1 MAKEKLNQVMAMEQQ
16 SIQLASV
23 KQTELHKVCQDMA
36 LLVSMARG
44 KLSQAMAMEL
54 PSIPLALVKLTELL
68 KVCLDMVL
76 VSMAKEMLSQVMD
89 MVATELLQFLSLNL
103 IMAMDITLNLT
114 PMDITLEKVME
125 RERLSQ
131 D

>member
-1 MAKEKLNQVMAMEQQ
+1 MGIGVHRV
-16 SIQLASV
+16 S
-23 KQTELHKVCQDMA
+23 QDMA

-44 KLSQAMAMEL
+44 KLSQAMATEL
-54 PSIPLALVKLTELL
+54 PSIQLALVKLTELL

-114 PMDITLEKVME
+114 PMDITLEVME
-125 RERLSQ
+125 RER
-131 D
+131 